1 MKGPAR
7 TEALELRGLMSQLAR
22 LLSERSSTPRGEAL
36 GISYR
41 LLWDRFGDQDLCDR
55 VLLLFLSSRHDIL
68 EAA

>member
-7 TEALELRGLMSQLAR
+7 AEALELRGLMSQLAR

-41 LLWDRFGDQDLCDR
+41 LLFDRFGDQEICDK
-55 VLLLFLSSRHDIL
+55 VLLLFLSGKHGVL
-68 EAA
+68 AA